1 MRGRKEELGAET
13 SERGGSGG
21 PGCAGRDWR
30 LCIAIGL
37 PSDSESRRLM
47 NSASPSTSWSEL
59 SRGKP
64 WPWPHH
70 RRQALTAHAC
80 DRSTRGTEHKTR
92 SSRPSLPRFSWF
104 WDQSEVYETAPQKNN
119 QKQTKEPLIV
129 LTLKKWGCF
138 LKMWRIG
145 LHTCLWFLVLRN
157 KLSRNRL

>member
-104 WDQSEVYETAPQKNN
+104 WDQSEVYETAPQKKQPKTNKRAIN
-119 QKQTKEPLIV
+119 SPNFKEMRMLFKNVKNRLTYLFVVSCVKKQTI
-129 LTLKKWGCF
+129 
-138 LKMWRIG
+138 
-145 LHTCLWFLVLRN
+145 
-157 KLSRNRL
+157 